1 LGCSERALFFII
13 ILMIVALILILIFV
27 VRIKA
32 VVAADNGN
40 INVSVFLLGIIKLQ
54 KKYVIKREPDVV
66 LRLYLITRKGL
77 KPVIALPDIV
87 KKIKETVATDIAF
100 LDLITVILQSLRK
113 KQKNSAFSYIY
124 RKARFNLAVD
134 IKLGIEDAF
143 LTAIVCGILN
153 AASGAAG
160 AVFNNNKHQ
169 MRVKVTPE
177 FSKLFFSA
185 HINCIIALTPADI
198 IIGYAIYKKNKKQ
211 AVKSYASN

>member
-1 LGCSERALFFII
+1 MII
-13 ILMIVALILILIFV
+13 ALILVLIFV

-32 VVAADNGN
+32 VVVADNGN

-77 KPVIALPDIV
+77 KPVITLPEIV
-87 KKIKETVATDIAF
+87 KKIKETVATDIAVI
-100 LDLITVILQSLRK
+100 DIITVILQSLRK

-124 RKARFNLAVD
+124 RKAKYNIAVD
-134 IKLGIEDAF
+134 IKLGLEDAF

-160 AVFNNNKHQ
+160 AVFNNKKHQ
-169 MRVKVTPE
+169 VRAKATPE